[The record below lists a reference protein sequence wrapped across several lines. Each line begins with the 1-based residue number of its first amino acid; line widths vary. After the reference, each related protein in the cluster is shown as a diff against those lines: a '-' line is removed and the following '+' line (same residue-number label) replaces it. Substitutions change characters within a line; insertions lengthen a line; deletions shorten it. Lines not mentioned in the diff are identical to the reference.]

1 MPFFKT
7 YLELASYFEELPDSI
22 SALKGVTVGADEEML
37 NQQATRIVYPHLRV
51 DTPEFRLV
59 DDDDTPRTRY
69 TFTMFVL
76 TNEPSKTNREA
87 NIKLSAMATLC
98 EQILKQLYEDADAGK
113 FDLVVGEKPGDAVR
127 QWSGDNLYGWWFT
140 VIIELYSD
148 ECE

>member
-1 MPFFKT
+1 MAFLKT
-7 YLELASYFEELPDSI
+7 YLELATYFEGLTASVTG
-22 SALKGVTVGADEEML
+22 LKGVTVGADEEML

-113 FDLVVGEKPGDAVR
+113 FDLVTGEKQGDAVR

-140 VIIELYSD
+140 VVIELYSD